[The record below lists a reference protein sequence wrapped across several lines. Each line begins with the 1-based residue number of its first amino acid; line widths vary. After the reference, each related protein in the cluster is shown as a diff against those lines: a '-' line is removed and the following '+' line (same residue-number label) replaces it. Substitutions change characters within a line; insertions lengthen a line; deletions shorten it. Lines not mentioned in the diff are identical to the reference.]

1 MNSGIKLVS
10 GYLWKTK
17 KYLIPAFIFII
28 LSAAIQSKIPTYTA
42 DVANNMVK
50 YLSIRSNEMIP
61 AAVVDQSKTDFI
73 NSAIYAVE
81 MIAVMGILL
90 VLQNRVMAYVA
101 GYSTRIIRKDM
112 FKKLQSLSIRYF
124 DSHSDGEVMSRF
136 SNDIDNISN
145 LITQTFTQ
153 LFANVIGVVFVTIV
167 MYQQNA
173 QLSTFILIMGILSVG
188 VSVIIAKQSRKY
200 IKLQQAKLGALNG
213 YLDERISGQKLIY
226 SYNLDHLVHDEF
238 SRLNEDYK
246 QNSIKG
252 QVLSGLI
259 MPIIDGVS
267 LLTLAITIFASAY
280 LIGNGQIS
288 IGILVAFS
296 QFVPR
301 FFQPLSG
308 IASQFNV
315 LQLGFASASRVA
327 EVLAEEVEIK
337 EKENPIELTQIN
349 QGVELKNV
357 SFGYDEKLILKNID
371 LKVKKGRKVALVGPT
386 GSGKSTIMNLLNR
399 FYDIDQGKV
408 LIDGVNIKDY
418 SLASLRKSVG
428 IILQESVL
436 FSGTI
441 RENIAFAKPSASKEE
456 IENVAKQA
464 DIHDYIMSLPD
475 GYDTKISNTSSTL
488 STGQK
493 QLISIARTMLA
504 NPEFLILD
512 EATSNVDT
520 ITEQHIQKAM
530 KKVLENRTSFVIAH
544 RLKTILDSDL
554 IVVLKDGEIIEQGNH
569 KELMAQNGFYA
580 ELYNNQFVTN

>member
-1 MNSGIKLVS
+1 MSSGVKLVS

-42 DVANNMVK
+42 DVANKMVS
-50 YLSIRSNEMIP
+50 YLSIRNITTIPSQVVESSKNDFTDAAMYAMMMI
-61 AAVVDQSKTDFI
+61 F
-73 NSAIYAVE
+73 
-81 MIAVMGILL
+81 VMGIFL

-112 FKKLQSLSIRYF
+112 FKKLQTLSIRYF

-153 LFANVIGVVFVTIV
+153 LFANVIGILFITVV
-167 MYQQNA
+167 MYQQNP
-173 QLSTFILIMGILSVG
+173 QISTFIVFMGLLSVG
-188 VSVIIAKQSRKY
+188 ISVILAKRSRKY
-200 IKLQQAKLGALNG
+200 IKLQQEKLGILNG

-226 SYNLDHLVHDEF
+226 AYNLDRLVHKEF
-238 SRLNEDYK
+238 SNLNNDYK

-259 MPIIDGVS
+259 MPTIDGIS
-267 LLTLAITIFASAY
+267 LITLAITIFASAY
-280 LIGNGQIS
+280 LISSGQITL
-288 IGILVAFS
+288 GILIAFS

-308 IASQFNV
+308 IASQFNI

-337 EKENPIELTQIN
+337 EAKNPIQLSNIKT
-349 QGVELKNV
+349 GVELKNV
-357 SFGYDEKLILKNID
+357 TFAYDKDPILKNIN
-371 LKVKKGRKVALVGPT
+371 LKVNKGQKVALVGPT

-399 FYDIDQGKV
+399 FYDINDGEV
-408 LIDGVNIKDY
+408 LIDGINIKEY
-418 SLASLRKSVG
+418 SLKSLRKNVG

-441 RENIAFAKPSASKEE
+441 RENIAFARPNASEKD
-456 IENVAKQA
+456 IEDAAKQA
-464 DIHDYIMSLPD
+464 DIHDYIITLPE
-475 GYDTKISNTSSTL
+475 GYDTLISNTSSVL

-520 ITEQHIQKAM
+520 ITEEHIQKAM
-530 KKVLENRTSFVIAH
+530 KKVLTNRTSFVIAH
-544 RLKTILDSDL
+544 RLKTILDADV
-554 IVVLKDGEIIEQGNH
+554 IVVLKDGEIIEKGSH
-569 KELMAQNGFYA
+569 KDLMKLNGFYA
-580 ELYNNQFVTN
+580 ELYHNQFVTS